1 MEFFIHSST
10 GSHSKDL
17 LRIESKYGVAG
28 IGYVWKIL
36 ELMILSNKPLTK
48 ERLLEI
54 KYDRLSKGEAKAIVR
69 ESGLFHIEL
78 NEYVTLKKGVDYGIA
93 QKSLDIYFE
102 LLPLNTP
109 ACMCAAAGTGTAE
122 CASAG
127 TAAGTAE
134 GAPMGTAA
142 GPCEL
147 EEEKSREEEEARQL
161 LADFMEER
169 CPHLLEFDEPFTL
182 EQFRELRKNFSAEQ
196 IETVLLDMENE
207 KNLALNKRSC
217 FQTASN
223 WLNRRY
229 PKTNNS

>member
-17 LRIESKYGVAG
+17 LRIESKHGVAG

-54 KYDRLSKGEAKAIVR
+54 NYDRLSKREAKAIIL
-69 ESGLFHIEL
+69 ESGLFHVEL
-78 NEYVTLKKGVDYGIA
+78 NKYVTLEKNVDYGIA

-109 ACMCAAAGTGTAE
+109 ACMCAGTAE

-147 EEEKSREEEEARQL
+147 EEEKSREEEARQL

-182 EQFRELRKNFSAEQ
+182 EQFRELRKNYSAEQ

-207 KNLALNKRSC
+207 KNLACNKRSC

-229 PKTNNS
+229 PKQLTINN